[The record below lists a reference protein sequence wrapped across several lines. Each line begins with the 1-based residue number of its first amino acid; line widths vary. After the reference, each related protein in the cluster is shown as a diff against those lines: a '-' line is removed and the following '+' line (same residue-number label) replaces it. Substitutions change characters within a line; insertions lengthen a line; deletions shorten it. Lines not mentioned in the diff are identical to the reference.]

1 MHLPLSSPRAS
12 AMALPCKPLL
22 CIPRLPPRLPA
33 LPPAL
38 PTVTATPGELTLFH
52 DADDHVTMINF
63 MCQFGHGGAQIKH
76 YFWVCP

>member
-1 MHLPLSSPRAS
+1 MHLPLSSSRAS
-12 AMALPCKPLL
+12 VMALPCKPLL

-38 PTVTATPGELTLFH
+38 PTVTAAPGELTLFR
-52 DADDHVTMINF
+52 DADDHITMINF
-63 MCQFGHGGAQIKH
+63 MCQFGRGGAQIKH